1 MRANQWLRVWPEWM
15 GVHGGCVLP
24 VVGKLGLRR
33 RKRTHGIHVNHCDRD
48 KPPIQGGF
56 CDITINEHPYSGV
69 SSPDAGYAPSA
80 DRSLPP
86 MANGN

>member
-1 MRANQWLRVWPEWM
+1 MGDVSFQSSANWA
-15 GVHGGCVLP
+15 CADASA
-24 VVGKLGLRR
+24 
-33 RKRTHGIHVNHCDRD
+33 THGIHVNHCDRD